1 MNMKGRNPT
10 AKEKRH
16 MDKVSQI
23 GCIVCRNQGN
33 LFVPSEIHH
42 TQGKT
47 KVNAHFLVLPL
58 CFQHHREGTMK
69 GLWVSRHPW
78 KKEFE
83 KRYGTEQELLD
94 QVKEILDE

>member
-1 MNMKGRNPT
+1 MLITEINMKGRNPT

-58 CFQHHREGTMK
+58 CFSASPRRNNEWLVG
-69 GLWVSRHPW
+69 
-78 KKEFE
+78 E
-83 KRYGTEQELLD
+83 
-94 QVKEILDE
+94 